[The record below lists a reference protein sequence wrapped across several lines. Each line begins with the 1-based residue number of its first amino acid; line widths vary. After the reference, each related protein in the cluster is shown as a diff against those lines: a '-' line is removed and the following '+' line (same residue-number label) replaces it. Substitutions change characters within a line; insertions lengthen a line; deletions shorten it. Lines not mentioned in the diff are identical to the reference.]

1 MSSSL
6 MFKKIDE
13 AFFLS
18 LSLIIF
24 SKPSIGICL
33 SPFNVLS
40 YCPSLSRSCYC
51 CLVAKLC
58 PTLCDPMDC
67 SMPGFPV
74 LHYHLEFAR
83 TYVHWVGDAI
93 QPSPA
98 VSPPSPLALSLSH
111 HQGLFQWK
119 QSHIKSSQITHAI
132 PSWRS
137 KQLGLAQKHMGQLS
151 TSSRV
156 KRL

>member
-6 MFKKIDE
+6 MFKKTDE

-40 YCPSLSRSCYC
+40 YCPSLSGSCYC

-74 LHYHLEFAR
+74 LRYLPEFAQ
-83 TYVHWVGDAI
+83 TLSIDSVMPCNNPI
-93 QPSPA
+93 
-98 VSPPSPLALSLSH
+98 VSLPSPLVLNLSQH
-111 HQGLFQWK
+111 RGLFQWVR
-119 QSHIKSSQITHAI
+119 STHQVA
-132 PSWRS
+132 
-137 KQLGLAQKHMGQLS
+137 KVLKLQLQHHSFQWIFRADFL
-151 TSSRV
+151 
-156 KRL
+156 